1 MILRNK
7 LIEDIIS
14 GQISEEEHEVV
25 LKTIRRDLSKIFKEI
40 IPKKFWIFPQNPYVY
55 CLSNCLCIEMPG
67 YGSESYLLILS
78 EIEQQLREN
87 FSVETHF
94 FDGKITYLIKKN
106 KNRNLYI

>member
-40 IPKKFWIFPQNPYVY
+40 MPKKFWIFLKLLMYIVYLTVYVLK
-55 CLSNCLCIEMPG
+55 CRVMEA
-67 YGSESYLLILS
+67 
-78 EIEQQLREN
+78 
-87 FSVETHF
+87 
-94 FDGKITYLIKKN
+94 KIIF
-106 KNRNLYI
+106 